1 MHDLDQFLNF
11 AMNNFTGL
19 YPDRGLNYIDPKLY
33 KSVSKDAKKEY
44 HNGNEVLA
52 NFLLLDSWDLTP
64 IEEPK
69 QKFIWRSVDCCDEF
83 NGMLMKRCP
92 CCYDPL

>member
-1 MHDLDQFLNF
+1 
-11 AMNNFTGL
+11 MNNFTGL